1 METKTTLQDTLKS
14 QDTEEWI
21 DLIFYRPIGYRWA
34 LFFKKINVTPNT
46 VTILSII
53 IGIAAG
59 VMFYF
64 TDLWMNIAG
73 MILLVWA
80 NSYDS
85 ADGQLA
91 RMTGNYSRTGRIL
104 DGLAGDFWFISIYVA
119 ICFRFMPEWGF
130 HIWILAAIT
139 GYFHTKQAA
148 MADYIRN
155 FHIMFVKGKKGSEFD
170 DSQKLREH
178 AKHLTWKGDFI
189 EKLFMVFYIPYTKE
203 QESWTPRLQAFR
215 RTLAEKYGDNEPP
228 EKFREEFRKASKPMM
243 SYTNILS
250 FNTRVIALFISLFAG
265 FPWAYFVFELT
276 ILNLI
281 LIYMLSKYGRIC
293 KRFDLRQIGRASCR
307 ERV

>member
-1 METKTTLQDTLKS
+1 METKTKLQDTLKS

-21 DLIFYRPIGYRWA
+21 DLIFYRPIGYMWA
-34 LFFKKINVTPNT
+34 LFFKKINVTPNI

-53 IGIAAG
+53 LGVAAG

-64 TDLWMNIAG
+64 TDLWINIAG
-73 MILLVWA
+73 MLLLVWA

-91 RMTGNYSRTGRIL
+91 RMTGNYSRIGRIL
-104 DGLAGDFWFISIYVA
+104 DGVAGDFWFISIYVA
-119 ICFRFMPEWGF
+119 ICFRLTPEWGF
-130 HIWILAAIT
+130 QIWILAAIT

-178 AKHLTWKGDFI
+178 AEHLTWKNDFV

-203 QESWTPRLQAFR
+203 QESWTPRLQTFR
-215 RTLAEKYGDNEPP
+215 QTLSEKYGDNEPP

-243 SYTNILS
+243 KYTNILS
-250 FNTRVIALFISLFAG
+250 FNTRVIALFISLFTG
-265 FPWAYFVFELT
+265 LPWVYFVFELT
-276 ILNLI
+276 ILNII
-281 LIYMLSKYGRIC
+281 LIYMLYKYGRIC
-293 KRFDLRQIGRASCR
+293 KRFDLRLRGNN
-307 ERV
+307 